1 MKTGTQIKYSILL
14 CLLVFSSF
22 FIIFAGAT
30 FEEIMADKR
39 KQLDYTEKKIIES
52 KNSTGKYSV
61 QGSTLRVQID
71 SIESAINA
79 LNNFL
84 KNYENETYM
93 TPDQVA
99 VETNMIIFLAEEVDR
114 IQESFRQKVTNLYKK
129 GKNYE
134 LELLL
139 SAKTPNEYLRRNQYL
154 QKFSQNRKKELRD
167 LKSKKFILEEKRKM
181 LTLSTSSQRFYV
193 ESKRREK
200 SQLETALKEVKQQQS
215 YLESEESLLS
225 AKVERYESQLN
236 NIKNFINNFDANKEN
251 FKGSKS
257 NRISYESADLGG
269 VKGNINLPI
278 DIGLITT
285 GFGNIADNS
294 TNTVSYNNGV
304 NFSIAAGSKVYAIAG
319 GIVSLTGELPYYGKV
334 IIIKHESGYRSVYAT
349 LDEINVTIGDNIKL
363 NQVIGKTGTTI
374 DGQMFHFELWQN
386 AAPVNPREW
395 LRF

>member
-1 MKTGTQIKYSILL
+1 VKTGIQIKYSIFL
-14 CLLVFSSF
+14 CILVFSSF
-22 FIIFAGAT
+22 FLFFAGAT

-39 KQLDYTEKKIIES
+39 KQLDFTERKIIES
-52 KNSTGKYSV
+52 KNSTGKFST
-61 QGSTLRVQID
+61 QGSILRMQID

-79 LNNFL
+79 LNSFL

-114 IQESFRQKVTNLYKK
+114 IQESFRQKVTNLYKR

-181 LTLSTSSQRFYV
+181 LSLSTSSQRFYV
-193 ESKRREK
+193 ESKRKEK
-200 SQLETALKEVKQQQS
+200 SLLEAALKDLKQQQNN
-215 YLESEESLLS
+215 LEAESSLFT
-225 AKVERYESQLN
+225 AKIERYESQLN
-236 NIKNFINNFDANKEN
+236 NIKNFINNFEANKEN
-251 FKGSKS
+251 YKGSKS
-257 NRISYESADLGG
+257 NRISYESADLGA
-269 VKGNINLPI
+269 VKGNINLPV
-278 DIGLITT
+278 DVGLITT

-294 TNTVSYNNGV
+294 TNTVWYNNGV
-304 NFSIAAGSKVYAIAG
+304 NFSIASGSKVYAIAG
-319 GIVSLTGELPYYGKV
+319 GVVSLTGELPYYGKV
-334 IIIKHESGYRSVYAT
+334 IIIKHENGYRSVYST
-349 LDEINVTIGDNIKL
+349 LDEVNVSVGDNIKL
-363 NQVIGKTGTTI
+363 NQVIGKTGSTI

-386 AAPVNPREW
+386 STPVNPREW